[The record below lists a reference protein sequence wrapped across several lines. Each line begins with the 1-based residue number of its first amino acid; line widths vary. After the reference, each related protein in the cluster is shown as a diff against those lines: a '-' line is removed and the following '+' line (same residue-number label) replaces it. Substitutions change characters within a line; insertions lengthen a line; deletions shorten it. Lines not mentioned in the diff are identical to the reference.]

1 MKEDKIE
8 LILHMMKREVVP
20 AIGCT
25 EPVAVALAV
34 AKSKEVLG
42 EKVVRTELYLS
53 SNILKNSMGVGIP
66 GTGMIGL
73 PIAVALGIVIG
84 KSEYGLEVLKDL
96 DAEKLV
102 EAKQIVEEKKIGV
115 HLKSDAPDKLYI
127 EAICFGENSHSRTII
142 SGMHTHIVYVEL
154 NNSVLIDKWSE
165 KGIDESA
172 AEAVELNFNTIYDF
186 ATQTPLHK
194 LEFIKQAAVLNKLAA
209 DESSHGIF
217 GHSVARVIQSNSYQN
232 IMGNSVY
239 NKLVAITAAACD
251 VRMAGAM
258 VPVMSNSGSGNQG
271 ITATLPVVVFAEEM
285 HKTEE
290 QMIRALTLSH
300 LMVIYIK
307 KRLGRLS
314 GLCGVTV
321 AGIGASCGITYLM
334 GGNRNQVAYSVNNM
348 IANVAGVICDGAKPS
363 CALKVSNAASS
374 ATFSA
379 MLAMDNEVASS
390 LEGIAD
396 NDVDKTIRNLTDIGS
411 EGMNET
417 DKMVLD
423 IMIGKTTNLEPEG

>member
-1 MKEDKIE
+1 MKKEE
-8 LILHMMKREVVP
+8 TEVILHLMKREVVP

-34 AKSKEVLG
+34 SKAREVLG

-73 PIAVALGIVIG
+73 PIAIALGIVIG
-84 KSEYGLEVLKDL
+84 RSEYGLEVLKDL
-96 DAEKLV
+96 DADKLE
-102 EAKQIVEEKKIGV
+102 EAKQVVEEKQIFV
-115 HLKSDAPDKLYI
+115 HLKEDAPDKLYI
-127 EAICFGENSHSRTII
+127 EACCFGDKAHSKAII
-142 SGMHTHIVYVEL
+142 CGTHTNIAFVESNDVVILDKLSGNKITKEDTDQV
-154 NNSVLIDKWSE
+154 D
-165 KGIDESA
+165 
-172 AEAVELNFNTIYDF
+172 LNFSKIYDF
-186 ATQTPLHK
+186 ATETPLEE
-194 LEFIKQAAVLNKLAA
+194 LEFLQQAAILNKLAA
-209 DESSHGIF
+209 DESANGTF
-217 GHSVARVIQSNSYQN
+217 GHSVARVIQSSSYQN
-232 IMGNSVY
+232 IMGDSVY
-239 NKLVAITAAACD
+239 NKLVAVTAAACD

-258 VPVMSNSGSGNQG
+258 IPVMSNSGSGNQG

-285 HKTEE
+285 NKPKE
-290 QMIRALTLSH
+290 QMIRALALSH

-307 KRLGRLS
+307 RGLGRLS

-334 GGNRNQVAYSVNNM
+334 GGNRDQVAYSVKNM
-348 IANVAGVICDGAKPS
+348 IGNIAGVICDGAKPS

-379 MLAMDNEVASS
+379 MMAMDNKVVSS

-411 EGMNET
+411 EGMTQT

-423 IMIGKTTNLEPEG
+423 IMTKK

>member
-1 MKEDKIE
+1 MKKEE
-8 LILHMMKREVVP
+8 TEVILQLMKREVVP

-34 AKSKEVLG
+34 SKAREVLG
-42 EKVVRTELYLS
+42 EKVVRAELYLS

-73 PIAVALGIVIG
+73 PIAIALGIVIG
-84 KSEYGLEVLKDL
+84 RSEYGLEVLKDL
-96 DAEKLV
+96 DDDKLE
-102 EAKQIVEEKKIGV
+102 EAKQVVEEKQIVV
-115 HLKSDAPDKLYI
+115 HLKEDASDKLYI
-127 EAICFGENSHSRTII
+127 EACCFGDKAHSKAII
-142 SGMHTHIVYVEL
+142 CGTHTNIAYVESNDVVIL
-154 NNSVLIDKWSE
+154 DKLSGNKITKE
-165 KGIDESA
+165 DTDQ
-172 AEAVELNFNTIYDF
+172 VDLNFNKIYEF
-186 ATQTPLHK
+186 ATETPLEE
-194 LEFIKQAAVLNKLAA
+194 LEFLQQAAVLNKLAA
-209 DESSHGIF
+209 DESANGTF
-217 GHSVARVIQSNSYQN
+217 GHSVARVIQSSSYQN
-232 IMGNSVY
+232 IMGDSVY
-239 NKLVAITAAACD
+239 NKLVAVTAAACD

-258 VPVMSNSGSGNQG
+258 IPVMSNSGSGNQG

-285 HKTEE
+285 KKTKE
-290 QMIRALTLSH
+290 QMIRALALSH

-307 KRLGRLS
+307 RGLGRLS

-334 GGNRNQVAYSVNNM
+334 GGNRDQVAYSVKNM
-348 IANVAGVICDGAKPS
+348 IGNIAGVICDGAKPS

-379 MLAMDNEVASS
+379 MMAMDNKVVSS

-411 EGMNET
+411 EGMSQT

-423 IMIGKTTNLEPEG
+423 IMTKK